1 VWILSPAALPIALS
15 MALPTA
21 ITVEGAK
28 EFAEINYGHNKPMPS
43 IIELIGTPS
52 SMETASVA
60 AKISRRLTVRK
71 EGLRGVLGMS
81 SKGVLM
87 TTYLMGERDILWRN
101 SCVERWLW
109 RSAYERGSVL
119 VTRLTIKP

>member
-1 VWILSPAALPIALS
+1 MALPIA
-15 MALPTA
+15 
-21 ITVEGAK
+21 ITIEGAK
-28 EFAEINYGHNKPMPS
+28 EFAEINSGHNKPMPS

-87 TTYLMGERDILWRN
+87 IAYLMGERDIL
-101 SCVERWLW
+101 
-109 RSAYERGSVL
+109 
-119 VTRLTIKP
+119 